1 MRTIDINCDMG
12 ESFGAYRMGEDEAV
26 MPFITSA
33 NIACG
38 FHAGDPVVMQA
49 TVRLAVKHG
58 VSIGAH
64 PGYPDLQGFGRREMR
79 LAPEEV
85 EALVL
90 YQVSAL
96 AGFARAEGAEVSHVK
111 PHGALY
117 NQAARDTALAGAIAR
132 AARRFSREVILV
144 GLAGSRLI
152 EAGLEAGLGVARE
165 AFPDRAYESDGSL
178 RQRELPGAVIDDPKE
193 SAANGLRLAREGVSI
208 TRDGSTEMV
217 AVDTLCVHG
226 DTPGAAARA
235 KVIHEA
241 IAGANIRMSGI
252 NKPNPGEVRKLKW

>member
-12 ESFGAYRMGEDEAV
+12 ESFGVYRLGEDEAV

-38 FHAGDPVVMQA
+38 LHAGDPFVIQA

-58 VSIGAH
+58 IHIGAH

-90 YQVSAL
+90 YQIAAL
-96 AGFARAEGAEVSHVK
+96 QGFARAEGQEITHIK

-117 NQAARDTALAGAIAR
+117 NQAAKDAVLAAAIAR
-132 AARRFSREVILV
+132 AVKRFSREVILV
-144 GLAGSRLI
+144 GLAGSHLI
-152 EAGLEAGLGVARE
+152 EAGLEAGLSVSRE
-165 AFPDRAYESDGSL
+165 AFPDRTYEPDGSL
-178 RQRELPGAVIDDPKE
+178 RPRNLPGAVISDPRE
-193 SAANGLRLAREGVSI
+193 AAENGLHLARAGI
-208 TRDGSTEMV
+208 QFMKDGKQESCP
-217 AVDTLCVHG
+217 VDTLCVHG
-226 DTPGAAARA
+226 DTPGAVEYA
-235 KVIHEA
+235 KRLRQLLDAE
-241 IAGANIRMSGI
+241 GI
-252 NKPNPGEVRKLKW
+252 KVG

>member
-12 ESFGAYRMGEDEAV
+12 ESFGVYRLGEDEAV
-26 MPFITSA
+26 MPFVTSA

-38 FHAGDPVVMQA
+38 FHAGDPAVMQA
-49 TVRLAVKHG
+49 TVRLAVKQG
-58 VSIGAH
+58 VCIGAH
-64 PGYPDLQGFGRREMR
+64 PGYQDLQGFGRREMR

-96 AGFARAEGAEVSHVK
+96 AGFDRAEGVEVTHIK

-117 NQAARDTALAGAIAR
+117 NQAGKDAPLAEVIAR

-144 GLAGSRLI
+144 GLAGSLLI
-152 EAGLEAGLGVARE
+152 DAGLEAGLGVARE

-208 TRDGSTEMV
+208 TRNGSTVKV

-226 DTPGAAARA
+226 DTPGAAKRA
-235 KVIHEA
+235 ALLRRVLED
-241 IAGANIRMSGI
+241 GGFDLQPLGI
-252 NKPNPGEVRKLKW
+252 TPPGE

>member
-1 MRTIDINCDMG
+1 MG
-12 ESFGAYRMGEDEAV
+12 WR
-26 MPFITSA
+26 
-33 NIACG
+33 
-38 FHAGDPVVMQA
+38 
-49 TVRLAVKHG
+49 
-58 VSIGAH
+58 IGAH

-96 AGFARAEGAEVSHVK
+96 AGFVRAEGVEVRHVK

-117 NQAARDTALAGAIAR
+117 NQAARDAALAVAIAR

-152 EAGLEAGLGVARE
+152 EAGLEAGLRVAQE
-165 AFPDRAYESDGSL
+165 AFPDRAYEPDGSL
-178 RQRELPGAVIDDPKE
+178 RPRDLPGALIEDPE
-193 SAANGLRLAREGVSI
+193 AAAANGLRLAGEGVSI
-208 TRDGSTEMV
+208 TRDGITEKV

-226 DTPGAAARA
+226 DKPGAASRA
-235 KVIHEA
+235 AQLRRALEDE
-241 IAGANIRMSGI
+241 GI
-252 NKPNPGEVRKLKW
+252 KACCLEFNPPEE